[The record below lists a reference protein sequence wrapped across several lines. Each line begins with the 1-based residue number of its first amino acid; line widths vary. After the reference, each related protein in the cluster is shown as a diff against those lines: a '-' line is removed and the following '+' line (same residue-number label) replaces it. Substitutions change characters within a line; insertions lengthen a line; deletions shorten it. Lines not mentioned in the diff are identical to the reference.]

1 MNGNSSQHE
10 NDGRIKP
17 GIRKT
22 IWDDLHRKDLGKNI
36 RRDFDDLYEFFIDK
50 ETQKRLASKGRVKRF
65 FSTGFQLF
73 RVLILRLSP
82 TRRILLV
89 LSIIVM
95 WLGNSTIQFDS
106 SNISFHFSIFG
117 FILILLILM
126 LELKDKLLARSE
138 LEAGRVVQSALM
150 PKENPVLSGWSIWL
164 FSRPANDVG
173 GDLVDSIPL
182 SDNRLGIALGDI
194 AGKGLGAAL
203 LMSKLQSTLRALAPY
218 FPSLSELGT
227 RLNEIFCRDSIPSRF
242 ASLAYLEI
250 SSDCGAIRL
259 LNAGHL
265 PPLIVRHGEIEQL
278 KSVAPALGIMP
289 DAEFIEQHIE
299 LGPHETMI
307 VYSDGLTEAQNRNG
321 DFFGDDRFHR
331 LILTMSSAGC
341 ADIGKQL
348 LIEVDRFIGDAYPSD
363 DLSLVILKRES

>member
-1 MNGNSSQHE
+1 MIGNPTDYEDQRKRE
-10 NDGRIKP
+10 P

-22 IWDDLHRKDLGKNI
+22 IWDDLHREDFGKTI
-36 RRDFDDLYEFFIDK
+36 RRDFDDLFEFFIDK
-50 ETQKRLASKGRVKRF
+50 ETQKRLASKGRIKRF
-65 FSTGFQLF
+65 FATAFQLF
-73 RVLILRLSP
+73 RMLILRLNP

-89 LSIIVM
+89 LSLILVFA
-95 WLGNSTIQFDS
+95 GDSTIQAGS
-106 SNISFHFSIFG
+106 SNVSFHYSIFG

-138 LEAGRVVQSALM
+138 LEAGRAVQTALM
-150 PKENPVLSGWSIWL
+150 PKKNPVLSGWSVWL
-164 FSRPANDVG
+164 FSRPATDVG

-182 SDNRLGIALGDI
+182 SNNRLGIALGDI

-218 FPSLSELGT
+218 FTSLTELGT

-242 ASLAYLEI
+242 ATLAYLEI
-250 SSDCGAIRL
+250 SSDSGAIRL

-265 PPLIVRHGEIEQL
+265 PPLIMRHKEIEHLQR
-278 KSVAPALGIMP
+278 VAPALGIVP
-289 DAEFIEQHIE
+289 HAEFVEQRIE
-299 LGPHETMI
+299 LNSNEI
-307 VYSDGLTEAQNRNG
+307 IIIYSDGLTEAQNRHG

-331 LILTMSSAGC
+331 LVRTLISGSC
-341 ADIGKQL
+341 EEIGKR
-348 LIEVDRFIGDAYPSD
+348 LIADVDRFVGDAHPSD